1 MKVGLK
7 KQALNG
13 FLWQFMG
20 SGFQSIIQIGVLV
33 ILARLITPDEFGL
46 AQSALIVVGFA
57 NLLGQM
63 GVGPAI
69 VQRKELTENHI
80 RAAFTLSLLL
90 GLFLSLLVYLGSGII
105 SLFFRMPALIPIL
118 KLVSVIFIL
127 ENVTVVSQSLLHR
140 EMRLKSL
147 VLANFI
153 SYTLGY
159 GLVAFILGYY
169 GFGVWALIWAAIS
182 QVLVRNIVVH
192 IIKPHSLKPFFG
204 KREIKELLYF
214 GGGFTLAR
222 FFNYLANQGD
232 NIIIGRYLGA
242 NALGIYSRAYAIMV
256 KPVGLIG
263 DSLDKALFPAMAVH
277 QNNQSKLK
285 EVFINGSKLIVFLC
299 IPISVVIITSSKEL
313 INVMLGS
320 KWEAVVIPLQIL
332 TAGLV
337 FRMGYKMGDIL
348 SKATGNVYRRAKRN
362 MLYAFCV
369 LIGCYI
375 GSHWGII
382 GVSFGTLFAI
392 FINYL
397 LMIHLSLS
405 ILKIK
410 WSSFLNEISSYSLI
424 AAFISLFFIG
434 ALYLTRLFIKSD
446 VMILLISYS
455 AFGMICMLLFYFY
468 WDRLSFMNLLPFK
481 NTIRRF
487 TRKNIKK

>member
-7 KQALNG
+7 KQAYKG
-13 FLWQFMG
+13 FLWQAMG
-20 SGFQSIIQIGVLV
+20 SGAQTFIQIGVLI

-90 GLFLSLLVYLGSGII
+90 GIVLSLLVYFGSGVI
-105 SLFFRMPALIPIL
+105 SLFFRMPSLTPIL

-147 VLANFI
+147 VLTNFI

-159 GLVAFILGYY
+159 GLIAFILGYY

-182 QVLVRNIVVH
+182 QVVVRNFVIH
-192 IIKPHSLKPFFG
+192 IIKPHSLKLFFG
-204 KREIKELLYF
+204 KKEIKELLYF

-222 FFNYLANQGD
+222 FFNYIATQGD

-242 NALGIYSRAYAIMV
+242 GALGIYSRAYAIMV
-256 KPVGLIG
+256 KPVGLLG

-277 QNNQSKLK
+277 QNNHTKLK

-337 FRMGYKMGDIL
+337 FRIGYKMGDIL

-362 MLYAFCV
+362 MLYALCV
-369 LIGCYI
+369 LVGCYI
-375 GSHWGII
+375 GSKWGII

-392 FINYL
+392 FVNYL

-410 WSSFLNEISSYSLI
+410 WVYFLMQILSNLSIVVFISFL
-424 AAFISLFFIG
+424 FICIF
-434 ALYLTRLFIKSD
+434 YLTRYLTHSD
-446 VMILLISYS
+446 ILILLISYS
-455 AFGMICMLLFYFY
+455 TFGVTCLMLFYFF
-468 WDRLSFMNLLPFK
+468 WHKLTFIDILPF
-481 NTIRRF
+481 NDIIRKF
-487 TRKNIKK
+487 TRKNIKE